1 MSGDRDLLT
10 YLTGAA
16 DAYPGDGALCVG
28 DPVVLRQGMRGSK
41 LEAWSA
47 TGRKLGSLPPAESEA
62 LSGLLMDGAGR
73 LRGHIA
79 ALVPRPRLMG
89 MGPGR
94 IHIRVTDL
102 G

>member
-1 MSGDRDLLT
+1 MSVERDVLT

-16 DAYPGDGALCVG
+16 EPSSEDGALCVG
-28 DPVVLRQGMRGSK
+28 DPVVLRQGNRGGK

-47 TGRKLGSLPPAESEA
+47 TGRKLGALPPAESEA
-62 LSGLLMDGAGR
+62 LSGMLMGGAGR

-79 ALVPRPRLMG
+79 ALVPRPQLV
-89 MGPGR
+89 GPGR
-94 IHIRVTDL
+94 IHILVTGL

>member
-1 MSGDRDLLT
+1 MSGDPDLLT
-10 YLTGAA
+10 YLTDAA
-16 DAYPGDGALCVG
+16 EIRPGDGALCVG
-28 DPVVLRQGMRGSK
+28 DPVVLRQGTRGGK

-47 TGRKLGSLPPAESEA
+47 SGRRLGALPPAESAA
-62 LSGLLMDGAGR
+62 LEDLLNGGTNA

-79 ALVPRPRLMG
+79 ALIPRPRL

-102 G
+102 S